1 MFSNGIEADEVLIRF
16 WGSSVLAAYVGHVAE
31 GVGRAGWVLGDEAET
46 RALEDEDDNL
56 GKQVSLEAD
65 CLTPRAAS
73 CRFQRIDEQ
82 ERVIGYSC
90 HSSTYFMVTNAL
102 NRVRFCP
109 MRATM
114 PLINL
119 YRNLSKGKW
128 IRETTPTYK
137 ACGLLEIISS

>member
-1 MFSNGIEADEVLIRF
+1 MFSNGIEADEVLIRL

-56 GKQVSLEAD
+56 
-65 CLTPRAAS
+65 AS
-73 CRFQRIDEQ
+73 RFQRIDEQ

-137 ACGLLEIISS
+137 ACGLLEIISSWQIN

>member
-16 WGSSVLAAYVGHVAE
+16 WGSSVLAAYIGHVAE

-56 GKQVSLEAD
+56 GKQLH
-65 CLTPRAAS
+65 LLY
-73 CRFQRIDEQ
+73 
-82 ERVIGYSC
+82 GYECS
-90 HSSTYFMVTNAL
+90 HH
-102 NRVRFCP
+102 RVRFCP

-119 YRNLSKGKW
+119 YPNLSKGKW

>member
-56 GKQVSLEAD
+56 
-65 CLTPRAAS
+65 AS
-73 CRFQRIDEQ
+73 RFQRIDEQ

-119 YRNLSKGKW
+119 YPNLSKGKW

>member
-1 MFSNGIEADEVLIRF
+1 MFSNGIEADEVLIRL

-56 GKQVSLEAD
+56 
-65 CLTPRAAS
+65 AS
-73 CRFQRIDEQ
+73 RFQRIDEQ

>member
-82 ERVIGYSC
+82 ERVIGQILPDAG
-90 HSSTYFMVTNAL
+90 HNA
-102 NRVRFCP
+102 P
-109 MRATM
+109 HQ
-114 PLINL
+114 PLPQSVQ
-119 YRNLSKGKW
+119 RQMD
-128 IRETTPTYK
+128 
-137 ACGLLEIISS
+137 

>member
-1 MFSNGIEADEVLIRF
+1 STRVVFSNGIEADEVLIRF

-56 GKQVSLEAD
+56 
-65 CLTPRAAS
+65 AS
-73 CRFQRIDEQ
+73 RFQRIDEQ

-137 ACGLLEIISS
+137 ACGLLEIISSWQIN

>member
-56 GKQVSLEAD
+56 
-65 CLTPRAAS
+65 AS
-73 CRFQRIDEQ
+73 RFQRIDEQ

-137 ACGLLEIISS
+137 ACGLLEIISSWQIN

>member
-56 GKQVSLEAD
+56 
-65 CLTPRAAS
+65 AS
-73 CRFQRIDEQ
+73 RFQRIDEQ